1 MAVAEVPKALARLRD
16 LSTNLWWCWH
26 DKAKALFMAINPQLW
41 SECRNPIRVLE
52 EADPER
58 LNYLIY
64 NEEYMR
70 LYDEVLAEFDA
81 YMAEPLRVL
90 SEHVTPEHPGRLF
103 FHGIRHQ

>member
-1 MAVAEVPKALARLRD
+1 M
-16 LSTNLWWCWH
+16 
-26 DKAKALFMAINPQLW
+26 
-41 SECRNPIRVLE
+41 LE

-90 SEHVTPEHPGRLF
+90 SEHVTPEHPVAYFSTEYGFSASACSTKTATSSRKSTPTAA
-103 FHGIRHQ
+103 R